1 MSSKHTILIVED
13 EALIRM
19 DLVDMFKDAGFSVLE
34 ACDASEAIKLIEM
47 HENSIEI
54 LLTDIR
60 LGKGPDGWDI
70 ARRTR
75 SKLDDI
81 PIVFVS
87 GDSAKD
93 WSEAGIDKSVMLAKP
108 FADGDVLAAVRSGLT
123 SAEASSSGVKP

>member
-1 MSSKHTILIVED
+1 MSSKPTILIAED

-19 DLVDMFKDAGFSVLE
+19 DLVDMFEDAGFSVLE
-34 ACDASEAIKLIEM
+34 ACDALEAIELINV
-47 HENSIEI
+47 HANSIEV

-70 ARRTR
+70 ARHTR

-93 WSEAGIDKSVMLAKP
+93 WSEAGIEKSVMLAKP
-108 FADGDVLAAVRSGLT
+108 FADGDVLAAVRNGLA
-123 SAEASSSGVKP
+123 SAEASSSDVKP

>member
-1 MSSKHTILIVED
+1 MSSNPTILIVED

-19 DLVDMFKDAGFSVLE
+19 DLSDMFEDAGFSVLE
-34 ACDASEAIKLIEM
+34 ACDALEAIKLINM
-47 HENSIEI
+47 HGNSIEV

-60 LGKGPDGWDI
+60 LGGGPDGWDI
-70 ARRTR
+70 ARHTR

-108 FADGDVLAAVRSGLT
+108 FADGDVLAAVRNGL
-123 SAEASSSGVKP
+123 AETDASWSGVNP